1 MFMEYRAHARYVR
14 MSPRKMR
21 RVAGLVK
28 GKDVEQ
34 ALGLLHYTVKAASAP
49 IERTIRSA
57 ASNAINVAGSSH
69 LKIEDLYVKN
79 IQVDGG
85 PPLKRFRAGSMG
97 RASRVIKRTS
107 HLSVVLAE
115 KQ

>member
-1 MFMEYRAHARYVR
+1 MEYRAHARYVR

-21 RVAGLVK
+21 RVAGLVR
-28 GKDVEQ
+28 GKDVEH
-34 ALGLLHYTVKAASAP
+34 ALSLLHFTVKAAAAP

-69 LKIEDLYVKN
+69 VKIEDLYVKN